1 MIETTQTEN
10 TKNPTQREQ
19 LEYYT
24 KLVEK
29 HIVEAARAFRTA
41 KKVEAKGDD
50 PEYVEDLRIEA
61 QFETENAF
69 AAHEK
74 INELHFLHRSF
85 D

>member
-24 KLVEK
+24 KFVEK

-50 PEYVEDLRIEA
+50 PEHVEDLRIEA
-61 QFETENAF
+61 QFEIETAF
-69 AAHEK
+69 EAQEK
-74 INELHFLHRSF
+74 IKELRFLIRSF

>member
-10 TKNPTQREQ
+10 TEA
-19 LEYYT
+19 YYA

-61 QFETENAF
+61 QFEFETAF
-69 AAHEK
+69 EAQEK
-74 INELHFLHRSF
+74 INELRFLQRSL

>member
-10 TKNPTQREQ
+10 TKA
-19 LEYYT
+19 YYT
-24 KLVEK
+24 KLVEH
-29 HIVEAARAFRTA
+29 HITEAARAFRTA

-74 INELHFLHRSF
+74 INELHFLQRSL